1 MVALTGTV
9 QKGTAILMRVS
20 IAMQDR
26 PGEIR
31 ERAGG
36 VLASPHDWALF
47 LDIDGTL
54 LGMAPTPDAVA
65 VPPELPS
72 LLASLAVGLDGA
84 LAIVTGRRVAEA
96 DRLLAPVK
104 LVASGVHGTELRQD
118 PEGPIK
124 MLAKPVPAEVIEM
137 MTSVSRIAEGIL
149 VEQKGSGA
157 AVHYRNAPL
166 AQRAIESEVAR
177 IIGLSSYDLVLRRG
191 RKVLEA
197 VPRGFSKG
205 HALTEIMR
213 LPPFQ
218 GRRPLM
224 IGDDVGDETALSAAE
239 AMNGMGLKVAGEHFT
254 QREADFGGVSQVRQ
268 WLALLAERLART
280 ATGGGFE
287 A

>member
-1 MVALTGTV
+1 M
-9 QKGTAILMRVS
+9 
-20 IAMQDR
+20 AMQDMR
-26 PGEIR
+26 GEIR
-31 ERAGG
+31 DRVGA
-36 VLASPHDWALF
+36 VLAAPGDWALF

-54 LGMAPTPDAVA
+54 LRMAPTPDAVA
-65 VPPELPS
+65 VPADLPP
-72 LLASLAVGLDGA
+72 LLGALADGLEGA
-84 LAIVTGRRVAEA
+84 LAIVTGRRVSEA

-104 LVASGVHGTELRQD
+104 LTASGVHGTELREE
-118 PEGPIK
+118 PNGPIK
-124 MLAKPVPAEVIEM
+124 MLAEPVPAEVIEM

-205 HALTEIMR
+205 QALLDLMR
-213 LPPFQ
+213 RPPFK

-224 IGDDVGDETALSAAE
+224 IGDDVGDETALKAAD
-239 AMNGMGLKVAGEHFT
+239 ALSGMGLKVAGEHFSLD
-254 QREADFGGVSQVRQ
+254 EADFGGVQEVRT
-268 WLALLAERLART
+268 WLGLLAERLGQNPDANWPTRARG
-280 ATGGGFE
+280 A
-287 A
+287 

>member
-1 MVALTGTV
+1 MKAD
-9 QKGTAILMRVS
+9 TAMHDVLEEV
-20 IAMQDR
+20 
-26 PGEIR
+26 R
-31 ERAGG
+31 ERAGA
-36 VLASPHDWALF
+36 VLASPQQWALF

-65 VPPELPS
+65 VPPELPG
-72 LLASLAVGLDGA
+72 LLDTLAQRLDGA
-84 LAIVTGRRVAEA
+84 LAILTGRQIAEV
-96 DRLLAPVK
+96 DRLLAPAK
-104 LVASGVHGTELRQD
+104 LVASGVHGTELRQQ
-118 PEGPIK
+118 PNGPIE
-124 MLAKPVPAEVIEM
+124 MLAKPVPAEIIEM
-137 MTSVSRIAEGIL
+137 MTSVRQIAAGIL
-149 VEQKGSGA
+149 IEQKGSGA

-280 ATGGGFE
+280 ATGGGLE
-287 A
+287 ALRPR

>member
-1 MVALTGTV
+1 MHRFIDEASMV
-9 QKGTAILMRVS
+9 
-20 IAMQDR
+20 MQDMR
-26 PGEIR
+26 GDTKD
-31 ERAGG
+31 RAGA
-36 VLASPHDWALF
+36 VLANPRDWALF

-54 LGMAPTPDAVA
+54 LRMAPTPDAVS
-65 VPPELPS
+65 VPPELPA
-72 LLASLAVGLDGA
+72 LLAALTAGLDGA

-104 LVASGVHGTELRQD
+104 LVASGVHGTELRED
-118 PEGPIK
+118 PEGPVK
-124 MLAKPVPAEVIEM
+124 MLAEPVPADVMEM

-157 AVHYRNAPL
+157 AVHYRNAPA

-205 HALTEIMR
+205 QALMDLMR
-213 LPPFQ
+213 RPPFK

-224 IGDDVGDETALSAAE
+224 IGDDVGDETALKAAD
-239 AMNGMGLKVAGEHFT
+239 ALGGMGLKVAGEHFT
-254 QREADFGGVSQVRQ
+254 PAEADFGGVQEVRT
-268 WLALLAERLART
+268 WLGLLAERLGQHPGVSRSPTRAR
-280 ATGGGFE
+280 GG
-287 A
+287 

>member
-1 MVALTGTV
+1 
-9 QKGTAILMRVS
+9 
-20 IAMQDR
+20 MQDR
-26 PGEIR
+26 PRDIR
-31 ERAGG
+31 DRAQA

-65 VPPELPS
+65 VPPELPNLLGS
-72 LLASLAVGLDGA
+72 LASGLDGA

-118 PEGPIK
+118 PDGPIK

-177 IIGLSSYDLVLRRG
+177 IIGRSAYDLVLRRG

-205 HALTEIMR
+205 QALIDFMSR
-213 LPPFQ
+213 PPFK

-224 IGDDVGDETALSAAE
+224 IGDDVGDETALEAAE
-239 AMNGMGLKVAGEHFT
+239 ALSGMGLMVAGEHFALA
-254 QREADFGGVSQVRQ
+254 EADFGGVSEVRR
-268 WLALLAERLART
+268 WLALLAERLGRKPAEWISQAARQ
-280 ATGGGFE
+280 G
-287 A
+287 

>member
-1 MVALTGTV
+1 M
-9 QKGTAILMRVS
+9 
-20 IAMQDR
+20 AMQDMR
-26 PGEIR
+26 GEIR
-31 ERAGG
+31 DRVGA
-36 VLASPHDWALF
+36 VLAAPGEWALF

-54 LGMAPTPDAVA
+54 LRMAPTPDAVA
-65 VPPELPS
+65 VPADLPP
-72 LLASLAVGLDGA
+72 LLGALADGLEGA
-84 LAIVTGRRVAEA
+84 LAIVTGRRVSEA

-104 LVASGVHGTELRQD
+104 LTASGVHGTELREE
-118 PEGPIK
+118 PNGPIK
-124 MLAKPVPAEVIEM
+124 MLAEPVPAEVIEM

-205 HALTEIMR
+205 QALLDLMR
-213 LPPFQ
+213 RPPFK

-224 IGDDVGDETALSAAE
+224 IGDDVGDESALIAAE
-239 AMNGMGLKVAGEHFT
+239 GLSGMGLKVAGEHF
-254 QREADFGGVSQVRQ
+254 RAAEADFGGVHEVRS
-268 WLALLAERLART
+268 WLAQLAERLPRKP
-280 ATGGGFE
+280 GERLLGVPPR
-287 A
+287 

>member
-1 MVALTGTV
+1 
-9 QKGTAILMRVS
+9 
-20 IAMQDR
+20 
-26 PGEIR
+26 
-31 ERAGG
+31 
-36 VLASPHDWALF
+36 LASPHDWALF

-65 VPPELPS
+65 VPPELPN
-72 LLASLAVGLDGA
+72 LLGSLAIGLDGA

-104 LVASGVHGTELRQD
+104 LVASGVHGTELRQEPD
-118 PEGPIK
+118 GPIK

-177 IIGLSSYDLVLRRG
+177 IIGRSAYDLVLRRG

-205 HALTEIMR
+205 QALIDFMSR
-213 LPPFQ
+213 PPFK

-224 IGDDVGDETALSAAE
+224 IGDDVGDETALEAAE
-239 AMNGMGLKVAGEHFT
+239 ALSGMGLMVAGEHFAMA
-254 QREADFGGVSQVRQ
+254 EADFGGVTEVRR
-268 WLALLAERLART
+268 WLGLLAERLGRKPAEWISQPARH
-280 ATGGGFE
+280 G
-287 A
+287 

>member
-1 MVALTGTV
+1 
-9 QKGTAILMRVS
+9 
-20 IAMQDR
+20 MQDMR
-26 PGEIR
+26 EDIR
-31 ERAGG
+31 DRAGA

-54 LGMAPTPDAVA
+54 LRMAPTPDAVA
-65 VPPELPS
+65 VPPELPP
-72 LLASLAVGLDGA
+72 LLAALAVGLEGA

-104 LVASGVHGTELRQD
+104 LVASGVHGTELRED
-118 PEGPIK
+118 PQGPIR
-124 MLAKPVPAEVIEM
+124 MLAEPVPADVIEM

-157 AVHYRNAPL
+157 AVHYRNAPA

-205 HALTEIMR
+205 QALMDLMR
-213 LPPFQ
+213 RPPFQ

-224 IGDDVGDETALSAAE
+224 IGDDVGDETALKAAD
-239 AMNGMGLKVAGEHFT
+239 ALSGMGLKVAGEHFAPD
-254 QREADFGGVSQVRQ
+254 EADFGGVQEVRT
-268 WLALLAERLART
+268 WLALLAERLGQKPTANWPAR
-280 ATGGGFE
+280 ARGS
-287 A
+287 